1 MNVAIVAAA
10 GRGTRFGRGRAK
22 QFVELGGVPVIVHTL
37 RRFERSETVGE
48 TVVVLPADETAAFV
62 ALAGRYGLRKLAR
75 VVAGGA
81 TRGESIWR
89 GLQAVRA
96 ATAGV
101 VAVHD
106 GVRPFVTPAEID
118 RVVRA
123 AAETGAALLAAPA
136 TDTLKEVRGCRV
148 TRTLDRS
155 AVWHAQTPQCFR
167 FDLLRRAYESALAE
181 GLDATDDSAL
191 VERLGVSVSVVEG
204 SARNVKITRPED
216 LAVAEVLLGEFTE

>member
-1 MNVAIVAAA
+1 MNAAIVAAA

-22 QFVELGGVPVIVHTL
+22 QFVELCGVPVIVHTL
-37 RRFERSETVGE
+37 RRFERCESVGE
-48 TVVVLPADETAAFV
+48 TIVVLPAEETAVFA
-62 ALAGRYGLRKLAR
+62 ALAEGYELKKLAR

-81 TRGESIWR
+81 TRGESVWR
-89 GLQAVRA
+89 GLQALSA
-96 ATAGV
+96 SGV

-106 GVRPFVTPAEID
+106 GVRPFVSPSEID

-123 AAETGAALLAAPA
+123 AEETGAALLAVPA
-136 TDTLKEVRGCRV
+136 TDTLKEVRAGRV
-148 TRTLDRS
+148 ARTLERS
-155 AVWHAQTPQCFR
+155 SVWHAQTPQCFR
-167 FDLLRRAYESALAE
+167 QDLLRRAYESALAE

-216 LAVAEVLLGEFTE
+216 IAVAEILLREFEE

>member
-89 GLQAVRA
+89 GLQGVRA

-123 AAETGAALLAAPA
+123 AEETGAALLATPA
-136 TDTLKEVRGCRV
+136 TDTLKEVRSGTV
-148 TRTLDRS
+148 ARTLDRS

-216 LAVAEVLLGEFTE
+216 LAVAEVLLEQFKE